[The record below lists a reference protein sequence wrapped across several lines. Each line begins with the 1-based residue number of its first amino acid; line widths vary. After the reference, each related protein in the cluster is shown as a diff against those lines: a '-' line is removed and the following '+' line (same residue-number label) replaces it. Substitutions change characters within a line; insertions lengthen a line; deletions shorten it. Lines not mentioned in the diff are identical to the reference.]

1 MIAAA
6 IEAYADELRLEVG
19 RLLETAHGG
28 RPQAQHKAGRP
39 VELKLRGTTY
49 HVATVNTGP
58 SRYRVTIASGGTEQ
72 TVDVELDRIDEFH
85 RRLAVGGRRHHVVT
99 ATHGPSTLVEVDGVA
114 HRVSRDEGGVL
125 RSPAPALVV
134 ATPVPVG
141 GEVEAGAPVLVLES
155 MKMETVLYAPFAAR
169 IKELLVIT
177 GSQVETGAALV
188 KLEQVGDEAEE
199 AVAEVAGPDLDLPAA
214 GRRAAAAGARRTGPR
229 EPHRR
234 RPRVRRTAGRP
245 EQRARRL
252 PRRSATSSR
261 PRTSPSSPTRWSCSA
276 PSPTSPS

>member
-1 MIAAA
+1 M
-6 IEAYADELRLEVG
+6 
-19 RLLETAHGG
+19 
-28 RPQAQHKAGRP
+28 
-39 VELKLRGTTY
+39 
-49 HVATVNTGP
+49 
-58 SRYRVTIASGGTEQ
+58 TIATGGTEQ

-199 AVAEVAGPDLDLPAA
+199 AAVAEVAGPDLDLPEQAA
-214 GRRAAAAGARRTGPR
+214 ELPLQARAARARENLTAVVLGYDVPPAG
-229 EPHRR
+229 
-234 RPRVRRTAGRP
+234 P

-261 PRTSPSSPTRWSCSA
+261 PRTSPWSPTRWSCSA